1 MEHLLLRLVEEL
13 RLKGN
18 SLRTVRAYRSCVA
31 GFMAYFIDKYGYG
44 IESGEALDI
53 EKIRSFLLHKQDM
66 GAAPQTVNLYL
77 NAIKFF
83 YRQVLKD
90 QTPIPLKFAKR
101 SRRLPTVFSKAEI
114 LKILAVHQNKKH
126 RLMLCVAYGSGLRVS
141 EIVNLRVGDLDFG
154 RNLVCV
160 KHGKGD
166 KDRVSVLS
174 TKIKDELKAFVFG
187 KNIRDFVFESQRGSA
202 GDCKNGG
209 KKLHQ
214 RTAQKVFLNAL
225 NKAGINKI
233 AGFHSLRHSF
243 ATHLLEDGVD
253 IRYIQQILGH
263 SSIKTTQIYT
273 KVTDVALAKI
283 KSPL

>member
-1 MEHLLLRLVEEL
+1 MDLLLRLVEEL

-18 SLRTVRAYRSCVA
+18 SLRTVRAYRSCVS
-31 GFMAYFIDKYGYG
+31 GFMAYFKEKYGYG
-44 IESGEALDI
+44 VETGEALDI
-53 EKIRSFLLHKQDM
+53 EKIRAYLLHKQDT

-83 YRQVLKD
+83 YRQVLHD

-101 SRRLPTVFSKAEI
+101 SRRLPTVFAKEEI
-114 LKILAVHQNKKH
+114 AKILVAHSNKKH
-126 RLMLCVAYGSGLRVS
+126 RLMLCMAYGSGLRVS
-141 EIVNLRVGDLDFG
+141 EIVNLRVRDLDFE
-154 RNLVCV
+154 RNLVLI

-174 TKIKDELKAFVFG
+174 ETIKEELKAFVFG
-187 KNIRDFVFESQRGSA
+187 KNLRDFVFESQRESDVG
-202 GDCKNGG
+202 N
-209 KKLHQ
+209 KKLHP
-214 RTAQKVFLNAL
+214 RTAQKVFFNAL

-273 KVTDVALAKI
+273 KVTDVGLAKI